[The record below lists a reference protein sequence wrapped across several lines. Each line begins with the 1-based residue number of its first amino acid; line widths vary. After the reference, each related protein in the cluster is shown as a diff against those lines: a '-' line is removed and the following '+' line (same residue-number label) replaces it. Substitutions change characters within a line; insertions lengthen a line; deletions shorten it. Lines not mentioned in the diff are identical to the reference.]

1 VRARPFHRNFPE
13 PLPSTLDEITNGRRR
28 AAGARARPPR
38 CRSPLS
44 GGGDVPR
51 RGVKFPD
58 LPGGIGQVGVI
69 QLRRHIVFLGL
80 CQQSAE
86 PQRLF
91 EELERDVERLLSLVD
106 P

>member
-1 VRARPFHRNFPE
+1 MGGGGRSLASATV
-13 PLPSTLDEITNGRRR
+13 PLP
-28 AAGARARPPR
+28 P
-38 CRSPLS
+38 S
-44 GGGDVPR
+44 GERDVPR
-51 RGVKFPD
+51 GGVKFPD

>member
-1 VRARPFHRNFPE
+1 M
-13 PLPSTLDEITNGRRR
+13 
-28 AAGARARPPR
+28 
-38 CRSPLS
+38 
-44 GGGDVPR
+44 GGGGRSRASARVPFPAVR
-51 RGVKFPD
+51 RQECAARGVKFPD
-58 LPGGIGQVGVI
+58 QPGGIGQVGVI